1 MNKTRVVSAG
11 FDCPKC
17 GKPMLNEEVGITIA
31 EQAEPIRWVVD
42 KRRCSGGC
50 QLVAS
55 DIPKEHGGLAD

>member
-1 MNKTRVVSAG
+1 MDKMRVVDAG

-17 GKPMLNEEVGITIA
+17 GKPVVSREVGITIA

-42 KRRCSGGC
+42 KRWCSGGC
-50 QLVAS
+50 HLVAS